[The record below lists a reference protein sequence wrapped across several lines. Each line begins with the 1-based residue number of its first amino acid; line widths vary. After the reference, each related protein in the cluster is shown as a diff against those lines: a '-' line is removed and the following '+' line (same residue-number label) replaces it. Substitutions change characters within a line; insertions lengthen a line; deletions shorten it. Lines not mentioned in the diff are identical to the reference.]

1 MDEHQAPASDDPSRQ
16 VPCSGRAED
25 PLTRAVATGVSQAA
39 RLSEAPLRVAAPQEA
54 RSWDSWQD
62 YHHDIALL
70 QQDPISPRQ
79 RRIAALFEN
88 EAAWNAYQ
96 QLPGPFKDIIWLF
109 DIELAEFAEAAAE
122 LSLPDSTL
130 MTLYRRAKNT
140 LRIIYARERE
150 STPPPE

>member
-1 MDEHQAPASDDPSRQ
+1 MDEHQAPSSGDPSGQ
-16 VPCSGRAED
+16 VPHSVRPEGPPTQAVTAEN
-25 PLTRAVATGVSQAA
+25 VEATY
-39 RLSEAPLRVAAPQEA
+39 LSETPRRAAAPRSA
-54 RSWDSWQD
+54 RTWDSWQD
-62 YHHDIALL
+62 YCLL
-70 QQDPISPRQ
+70 DQDQLSPRQ

-109 DIELAEFAEAAAE
+109 DIELSEFTEAAAA
-122 LSLPDSTL
+122 LSLPHSAL

-150 STPPPE
+150 IPPPPK